1 MLGTE
6 TGQAAVVQ
14 HPLNGGRGDSRPQ
27 KAGLRVIMSKI
38 ICPPQSGRVGDVVY
52 VQSARYGQIVRKYVP
67 PRNPRSQ
74 LQQKHRSDFGALST
88 QWRALP
94 PENRSAWSVAA
105 DRDRTGL
112 NGYNYFMKVN
122 ASRVHLGLSRFDLP
136 PSRVPSFSPNPVAEV
151 AVVETGGVISIKLR
165 VSSQPGQYTLVQ
177 GAAPVSTGVRCVQQF
192 RFLGLLPAPT
202 DGWSDITALY
212 VARFGVPTPGTAVFI
227 RTRQQIDGW
236 MDLPKVTS
244 AVVPRA

>member
-1 MLGTE
+1 
-6 TGQAAVVQ
+6 
-14 HPLNGGRGDSRPQ
+14 
-27 KAGLRVIMSKI
+27 
-38 ICPPQSGRVGDVVY
+38 
-52 VQSARYGQIVRKYVP
+52 
-67 PRNPRSQ
+67 
-74 LQQKHRSDFGALST
+74 
-88 QWRALP
+88 LP
-94 PENRSAWSVAA
+94 PENRSAWCVAA

-112 NGYNYFMKVN
+112 CGYNYFMKVN
-122 ASRVHLGLSRFDLP
+122 ASRMHLGLSRFDLP

-151 AVVETGGVISIKLR
+151 AVTNTGGDISIKVP

-192 RFLGLLPAPT
+192 RFLELLPEPV

-212 VARFGVPTPGTAVFI
+212 VARFGVPPAGTAVFI

-244 AVVPRA
+244 AVVPAA

>member
-1 MLGTE
+1 
-6 TGQAAVVQ
+6 
-14 HPLNGGRGDSRPQ
+14 
-27 KAGLRVIMSKI
+27 MSKI

-52 VQSARYGQIVRKYVP
+52 VQSARYGQIVRRYVP

-74 LQQKHRSDFGALST
+74 PQQKNRSDFGALST

-94 PENRSAWSVAA
+94 PENRSAWCVAA

-112 NGYNYFMKVN
+112 CGYNYFMKVN
-122 ASRVHLGLSRFDLP
+122 ASRIHLGLSRFDLP
-136 PSRVPSFSPNPVAEV
+136 PSRVPSFSLNPVAEV
-151 AVVETGGVISIKLR
+151 AVTNIGGDTRIMMR
-165 VSSQPGQYTLVQ
+165 EPSQPGQCTLVQ

-192 RFLGLLPAPT
+192 RFLGLLPEPV
-202 DGWSDITALY
+202 DGWSDITELY
-212 VARFGVPTPGTAVFI
+212 VAWFGVPAPGTAVFI

-244 AVVPRA
+244 AVVPAA

>member
-1 MLGTE
+1 
-6 TGQAAVVQ
+6 
-14 HPLNGGRGDSRPQ
+14 
-27 KAGLRVIMSKI
+27 MSKI

-74 LQQKHRSDFGALST
+74 PQQKNRSDFGALST
-88 QWRALP
+88 QWRGLP
-94 PENRSAWSVAA
+94 PENRSAWCVAA

-112 NGYNYFMKVN
+112 SGYNYFIKVN
-122 ASRVHLGLSRFDLP
+122 ASRIHLGLSRFDLP

-151 AVVETGGVISIKLR
+151 AVTNTGGDISIKLR
-165 VSSQPGQYTLVQ
+165 VPSQPGQYTLVQ

-192 RFLGLLPAPT
+192 RFLELLPAPV

-212 VARFGVPTPGTAVFI
+212 VARFGVPPAGTAVFI

-244 AVVPRA
+244 AVVPAA